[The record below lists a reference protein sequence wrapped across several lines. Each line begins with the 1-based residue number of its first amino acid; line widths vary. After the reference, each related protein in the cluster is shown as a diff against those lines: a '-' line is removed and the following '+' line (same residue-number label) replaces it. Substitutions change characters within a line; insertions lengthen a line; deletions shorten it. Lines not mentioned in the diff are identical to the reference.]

1 MQIILD
7 ISANTHRNDEA
18 YYKRMIDELAKVDTR
33 KHEVILKW
41 QLWSGKMGKNIG
53 AHIGLFYY
61 MARWAWKKHQYKT
74 TASVFDKESLSSLLL
89 INPEVEGYELPFI
102 KIANNRE
109 LDYLIGEIPRKYQVY
124 KSVSTMKEY
133 YDDREDGVYPLFCV
147 SEYPANIKDYPK
159 TVRRISDHTIGLR
172 LWHRNYPSI
181 LEKHYKL
188 SDSTGLDAGDF
199 AITPSKLKEIL

>member
-1 MQIILD
+1 
-7 ISANTHRNDEA
+7 
-18 YYKRMIDELAKVDTR
+18 
-33 KHEVILKW
+33 
-41 QLWSGKMGKNIG
+41 
-53 AHIGLFYY
+53 
-61 MARWAWKKHQYKT
+61 
-74 TASVFDKESLSSLLL
+74 VFDLPSLDWLLSWPL
-89 INPEVEGYELPFI
+89 PYELPFI

-109 LDYLIGEIPRKYQVY
+109 LDWLIGEIPRKYKVY

-133 YDDREDGVYPLFCV
+133 YDDREGGVYPLFCV
-147 SEYPANIKDYPK
+147 SEYPANIKGYPK